1 MGIGKIIKEKRK
13 EEQLTQEN
21 LAEKLFVSNK
31 TISNWENGKTMPD
44 IESVIRFAKLFHLS
58 LDNLLLE
65 GSDIVENIKVQEKIA
80 TLLKWRR
87 FPIGLIF
94 VFIFIGYRAIV
105 IDDMILLWG
114 ICLAQGLNIGILYYF
129 EKTVRSMRR
138 KKTS

>member
-1 MGIGKIIKEKRK
+1 MEIGKIIKEKRK
-13 EEQLTQEN
+13 KEQLTQEK

-44 IESVIRFAKLFHLS
+44 IESVIRFAKLFNLS

-80 TLLKWRR
+80 TLLKWKR

-94 VFIFIGYRAIV
+94 VFIFIGYRVIV

-129 EKTVRSMRR
+129 EKTVRNMRR
-138 KKTS
+138 KK